1 MFDIM
6 GFLAKNTAHQGA
18 PKSSRL
24 ILIIIVGACVIIAAG
39 IYWFFSQ
46 SSQVSNTR
54 DEQPQTAKE
63 LPLKRVNWKKN
74 LYEDET
80 FQSLKNPLPAPLE
93 AGVTGNTNP
102 FGEKPRNK

>member
-1 MFDIM
+1 M
-6 GFLAKNTAHQGA
+6 GFLAKNSTHQGA

-24 ILIIIVGACVIIAAG
+24 ILIIIVGVCAIIAAG
-39 IYWFFSQ
+39 IFWFFSHS
-46 SSQVSNTR
+46 SSQSNTR

-63 LPLKRVNWKKN
+63 LSLKRVNWKKN